1 MQNIYLNLKLPI
13 EVVPESSHYKNLR
26 YMLSKKEWESLRKK
40 ILTPLNNKCEI
51 CGDSSPNR
59 GLDLHEVW
67 CYNKDTSEQKL
78 VKLEG
83 LCIYCHEVKHYF
95 LANMK
100 GNYHRAR
107 NRLQQINCFTNRQ
120 ADEYEEYVIKNYKE
134 NSLYTWSL
142 NIDFLKTLN

>member
-26 YMLSKKEWESLRKK
+26 YMLSKKEWETLRKK

-67 CYNKDTSEQKL
+67 FYDRNTSEQKL

-100 GNYHRAR
+100 GNYSRAR
-107 NRLQQINCFTNRQ
+107 NRLQKINNFSNKQ
-120 ADEYEEYVIKNYKE
+120 VDEYEEYIVNNFKE

-142 NIDFLKTLN
+142 NVDFLKTLN